1 MRYNEPMSYL
11 IRLQQGK
18 THDIAH
24 YIHEMD
30 GVSGALCSRKP
41 KPAVGDQTLNGIWI
55 TVDELPPAVQI
66 CRACQRMQHKL
77 DNPLPERVEQDLEKL
92 ARWDPQAAN
101 RQREKM
107 MDIYRQKLIAPK
119 RTTETKR
126 QT

>member
-1 MRYNEPMSYL
+1 MSYL

-24 YIHEMD
+24 YIHEID

-41 KPAVGDQTLNGIWI
+41 KPAVGDQTHNGIWL

-66 CRACQRMQHKL
+66 CRTCQRIQHKL
-77 DNPLPERVEQDLEKL
+77 DNPLPERVERELEKL
-92 ARWDPQAAN
+92 ARWDPRAAD

-107 MDIYRQKLIAPK
+107 MAIYRQKLIPSK
-119 RTTETKR
+119 RLPETRR
-126 QT
+126 QI